1 MKMNKKILA
10 TAALVLPLTIGT
22 GSALAYF
29 TANTVAA
36 GGASVAV
43 GTDTEIIE
51 DVSSMTKHV
60 TIRNKEDG
68 GAVYVRVMAYTDS
81 LHTLT
86 YTGADWTENGD
97 YYDYNKILEPG
108 ASTSPLD
115 IKIKANPGVVEA
127 DDFNVIVIYEQ
138 TPVEYVTDKDG
149 NTMAKPAD
157 WSKAKAVRT
166 EETLPAVQTP
176 GTGNQNQTT
185 TETTGSGT
193 GTETPEKGGDEG

>member
-1 MKMNKKILA
+1 MKMSKKILA
-10 TAALVLPLTIGT
+10 AAAIVLPLTIGT

-36 GGASVAV
+36 GGAPVAV
-43 GTDTEIIE
+43 GTDTEIEE

-60 TIRNKEDG
+60 TIKNSEDG
-68 GAVYVRVMAYTDS
+68 GAVYVRAMAYTDS
-81 LHTLT
+81 QHNLT
-86 YTGADWTENGD
+86 YTGTGWTKNGD
-97 YYDYNKILEPG
+97 YYDYNSVLEPG
-108 ASTSPLD
+108 ATTSSLD
-115 IKIKANPGVVEA
+115 IKIEAKPGTVETE
-127 DDFNVIVIYEQ
+127 DFNVIVIYEQ

-149 NTMAKPAD
+149 NTTAKPAD

>member
-36 GGASVAV
+36 GGAMVAV

-60 TIRNKEDG
+60 TIKNSEDG

-81 LHTLT
+81 LHTLK
-86 YTGADWTENGD
+86 YEGSDWTKDGD
-97 YYDYNKILEPG
+97 YYYYNRVLEPG
-108 ASTSPLD
+108 STTPQLD
-115 IKIKANPGVVEA
+115 IKIEAKPGAVQQE
-127 DDFNVIVIYEQ
+127 DFNVIVIYEQ
-138 TPVEYVTDKDG
+138 TPVEYVTDENGD
-149 NTMAKPAD
+149 TTAKPAD
-157 WSKAKAVRT
+157 WSKAVR
-166 EETLPAVQTP
+166 LKGDVSGNNLDP
-176 GTGNQNQTT
+176 GAGNQDQT
-185 TETTGSGT
+185 
-193 GTETPEKGGDEG
+193 TETPEEGGNKG